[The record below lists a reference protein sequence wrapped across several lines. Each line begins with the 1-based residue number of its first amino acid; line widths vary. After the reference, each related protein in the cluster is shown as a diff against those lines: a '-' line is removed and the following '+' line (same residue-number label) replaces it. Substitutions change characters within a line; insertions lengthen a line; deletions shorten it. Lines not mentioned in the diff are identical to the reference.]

1 MGKLLRDETYL
12 AAMNKQNALLEALVA
27 DKMQQISDSWS
38 QVANL
43 VRSGYASYVFHFGD
57 IFKDKW
63 IDTAADNKEYDNYN
77 WHVAHFGNY
86 ALQDGETVPGM
97 TIQAHYAHPFGV
109 QFSHQRAFLKCDT
122 ELAVGDYYFVIE
134 TKWGN
139 NVAAGDI
146 VSFTLTKPVPA
157 GGRISGCYG
166 APDQAKANWR
176 IYTWAADGKTKIE
189 DSITPTFT
197 ATGTNL
203 GTMKLDKRNGNLNSC
218 QEMAY
223 GWNRWKTSALR
234 QYLNSSATKGN
245 WWTAQDEWD
254 IAPYELASRDG
265 FLTGMPAD
273 LLDAIKPV
281 KIVTYPNT
289 VNDDIAGNTPD
300 VTYDKVFLPALEQ
313 IYVNPQKSG
322 EGDAWEYWKRV
333 AGTTTP
339 LAQWGTY
346 PQMITYAVENTSS
359 AQVVRLR
366 SALRGYAYNTWNV
379 NSSGNVNFGTA
390 SYSYRFAPACV
401 IC

>member
-12 AAMNKQNALLEALVA
+12 AAMNKQNALLEALAA
-27 DKMQQISDSWS
+27 DKMQQISNSWS

-43 VRSGYASYVFHFGD
+43 VRSGYASYVYNFGD

-63 IDTAADNKEYDNYN
+63 IDTAADNKEYDNYK

-166 APDQAKANWR
+166 APDQAKSNWR
-176 IYTWAADGKTKIE
+176 IYTWAADGKTKVE

-203 GTMKLDKRNGNLNSC
+203 GTMKLNKRNGNLNSC

-254 IAPYELASRDG
+254 IAPNELASRDG

-289 VNDDIAGNTPD
+289 VNDDSAGNTPD

-359 AQVVRLR
+359 AQFVRLR
-366 SALRGYAYNTWNV
+366 SAYRGYASYTWYV
-379 NSSGNVNFGTA
+379 GSSGYVGYYSA
-390 SYSYRFAPACV
+390 SGSFRFAPACV